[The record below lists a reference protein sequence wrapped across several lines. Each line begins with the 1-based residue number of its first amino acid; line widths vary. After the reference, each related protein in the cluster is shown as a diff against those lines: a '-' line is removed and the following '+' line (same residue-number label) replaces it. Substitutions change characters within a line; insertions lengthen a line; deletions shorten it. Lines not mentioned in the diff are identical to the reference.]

1 MNRLIV
7 ITGLDGTGTSTAGE
21 RLAAHLGARL
31 IHTPAEPF
39 RQVREPIDR
48 GPRDECPAAH
58 YLFYLAALAHADVK
72 LIRPALEHGDVVCV
86 RHLIDT
92 VVSHRAAGLSVEL
105 DYETPLFA
113 LRRPDRIL
121 LLTVDEAARR
131 QRIAGRDRC
140 DHLDRAL
147 EDEVLRGRFL
157 DEYARLSS
165 SLTRVDTTHV
175 GVEQLVTVLLAA
187 LETPP

>member
-1 MNRLIV
+1 MHRLIV

-21 RLAAHLGARL
+21 HLAASLGARL

-39 RQVREPIDR
+39 RQVRGPIDR

-58 YLFYLAALAHADVK
+58 YLFYLAALAHADAT
-72 LIRPALEHGDVVCV
+72 LIRPSLERGDVVCV
-86 RHLIDT
+86 RHLVDT
-92 VVSHRAAGLSVEL
+92 VVSHRAAGLPVEV

-113 LRRPDRIL
+113 LRRPDRIF
-121 LLTVDEAARR
+121 LLTVEEAVRR
-131 QRIAGRDRC
+131 QRMAGRERC

-147 EDEVLRGRFL
+147 ENEGLRGRFL
-157 DEYARLSS
+157 EEFARLSGM
-165 SLTRVDTTHV
+165 LTRVDTTDLDPAR
-175 GVEQLVTVLLAA
+175 LVTVLLAA